1 MGEAPFNH
9 QVQFSHR
16 AYDNKEIQ
24 HKISDH
30 LMCSPRNHHQKALM
44 GLSYH
49 PKIQGSLMADINK
62 CVSLQK
68 AAQVRLDNIY
78 QIRNRSTFIND
89 TQQLVRIRDRIKMM
103 QSMGYIK
110 NYNQRETEEKKEGE
124 RKKLSE
130 IFPNAIM
137 MHI

>member
-1 MGEAPFNH
+1 
-9 QVQFSHR
+9 
-16 AYDNKEIQ
+16 
-24 HKISDH
+24 
-30 LMCSPRNHHQKALM
+30 
-44 GLSYH
+44 
-49 PKIQGSLMADINK
+49 MADINK

-103 QSMGYIK
+103 QSLGYIK
-110 NYNQRETEEKKEGE
+110 NYNQREAEKKKEGE

-130 IFPNAIM
+130 IFPNTIM